1 MRDNFGHSLLQ
12 QIFDIATGE
21 YNNNPSNM
29 SWFTVKGYAEALIEL
44 TKENDNG

>member
-1 MRDNFGHSLLQ
+1 MRNNFGHSLLL

-29 SWFTVKGYAEALIEL
+29 SWFTVRGYAEALLALE
-44 TKENDNG
+44 EQC